1 MQVEDLPLKIKEIEQ
16 QIFGIENQMFE
27 VIEQLKLVEVPTR
40 ISICDELVNGK
51 SKYSNEQRREDE
63 LWLRLQNTEDY
74 KKYNTMKKQLLSE
87 RDNLKIELEFYK
99 NTLRVMT
106 RERL

>member
-1 MQVEDLPLKIKEIEQ
+1 MQVEDLPQKIKEIEQ
-16 QIFGIENQMFE
+16 QIFSIENQMFE

-40 ISICDELVNGK
+40 ISICDEILNGK

-63 LWLRLQNTEDY
+63 LWLRLQANDDY
-74 KKYNTMKKQLLSE
+74 KKYNSMKKTLLSE
-87 RDNLKIELEFYK
+87 RDNLKIELDFYK
-99 NTLRVMT
+99 NTLKVMI